1 MVMIDC
7 ITGLQ
12 HTGAGA
18 HAITGAHGEA
28 AHGEAAHGELQAD
41 APLSHAE
48 AHVDEESEQPLPPNR
63 RLRIPA
69 STGAEKTDAHATKV
83 NTIKVIRMGNASRCK
98 ERIGNLGRM

>member
-28 AHGEAAHGELQAD
+28 AHGELQTD